1 MSVANVRWLR
11 AFSGLWFVVLF
22 SGLSLASEPPP
33 VFIGL
38 DAEFGHRTSTSARAI
53 QQGIEIA
60 IEEINAAGGVLGG
73 RPLKLLV
80 RDNRSIPARA
90 RANLL
95 DLLQVP
101 DLVAVFCGKF
111 SPTVLEVLP
120 LIHEHRLIVLNPWA
134 AADDI
139 IDNGYD
145 PNYVFRLSLRDR
157 WAIASLLGH
166 AENRGFWRVGFLL
179 PNTSWGRSNQSALE
193 AYLSGGARIF
203 NVGIHW
209 FNWDEKPLLPKYRS
223 LVKAGAEAVVLV
235 ANEGEGAQLIK
246 EVAQL
251 PKTEQRPILAH
262 WGVTGGD
269 LAALAGDALH
279 RVDFSVVQTFSFVG
293 NRSPRAKRVLV
304 ALETRYGLRNP
315 ERILSPVGLAHAY
328 DLTHILARAIDLA
341 GSTDRPKVRAAL
353 EAVLDYDGLIKRYAQ
368 PFSPVR
374 HEALE
379 PRDLFIARYREDGAL
394 APLEQ
399 DAK

>member
-1 MSVANVRWLR
+1 MVDLRWSKAL
-11 AFSGLWFVVLF
+11 SGLFFVFLF
-22 SGLSLASEPPP
+22 SGLSLASERPP

-38 DAEFGHRTSTSARAI
+38 DAEFGHRTSTSAQAI

-95 DLLQVP
+95 DLLKVP

-120 LIHEHRLIVLNPWA
+120 LIREHKLIVLNPWA
-134 AADDI
+134 AADNI

-166 AENRGFWRVGFLL
+166 AENRGFRRVGFLL
-179 PNTSWGRSNQSALE
+179 PNTSWGRSNQGAIE
-193 AYLSGGARIF
+193 TYLSESARIHS
-203 NVGIHW
+203 VGIHW
-209 FNWDEKPLLPKYRS
+209 FNWDEKPLAPKYRS
-223 LVKAGAEAVVLV
+223 LAQAGAEAIVLV

-269 LAALAGDALH
+269 LAALAG
-279 RVDFSVVQTFSFVG
+279 
-293 NRSPRAKRVLV
+293 
-304 ALETRYGLRNP
+304 
-315 ERILSPVGLAHAY
+315 
-328 DLTHILARAIDLA
+328 
-341 GSTDRPKVRAAL
+341 
-353 EAVLDYDGLIKRYAQ
+353 
-368 PFSPVR
+368 
-374 HEALE
+374 EALW
-379 PRDLFIARYREDGAL
+379 RLNAQALGDDGDLRPHNELFLRRLLYDRNERMAERL
-394 APLEQ
+394 APLIAQGSVFAAFGALHLYGERGVPTLL
-399 DAK
+399 ARRGFSVEVLY

>member
-1 MSVANVRWLR
+1 MGGVRRWMTL
-11 AFSGLWFVVLF
+11 SGLCFALLF
-22 SGLSLASEPPP
+22 PHLSLATGQPP

-38 DAEFGHRTSTSARAI
+38 DAEFGHRTSTSAQAI

-95 DLLQVP
+95 DLLKVP

-120 LIHEHRLIVLNPWA
+120 LIHEHKLIVLNPWA
-134 AADDI
+134 AADNI

-166 AENRGFWRVGFLL
+166 AENRGFRRVGFLL
-179 PNTSWGRSNQSALE
+179 PNTSWGRSNQGAIE
-193 AYLSGGARIF
+193 TYLSESARIHS
-203 NVGIHW
+203 VGIHW
-209 FNWDEKPLLPKYRS
+209 FNWDEKPLAPKYRS
-223 LVKAGAEAVVLV
+223 LAQAGAEAIVLV

-269 LAALAGDALH
+269 LAALAGEALH
-279 RVDFSVVQTFSFVG
+279 RVDFSVVQTFSLVG
-293 NRSPRAKRVLV
+293 NRSPRATRVLA
-304 ALETRYGLRNP
+304 ALESRYGLRSP
-315 ERILSPVGLAHAY
+315 ESVLSPVGLGHAY

-353 EAVLDYDGLIKRYAQ
+353 EAVRDYDGLIKRYAQ

>member
-1 MSVANVRWLR
+1 MGDVRRWTAL
-11 AFSGLWFVVLF
+11 SGLCFAFLLPH
-22 SGLSLASEPPP
+22 LSLATGQPP

-38 DAEFGHRTSTSARAI
+38 DAEFGHRTSTSAQAI

-60 IEEINAAGGVLGG
+60 IDEINASGGVLGG
-73 RPLKLLV
+73 RPLKLLI
-80 RDNRSIPARA
+80 RDNRSLPARA

-111 SPTVLEVLP
+111 SPTVLEVLS
-120 LIHEHRLIVLNPWA
+120 LVHEHRLIVLNPWA

-157 WAIASLLGH
+157 WAMASLLRH
-166 AENRGFWRVGFLL
+166 AEKRSLQRVGFLL
-179 PNTSWGRSNQSALE
+179 PNTSWGRSNQRALE
-193 AYLSGGARIF
+193 AYLTEGGRPL

-209 FNWDEKPLLPKYRS
+209 FNWGEKPLLPKYQR
-223 LVKAGAEAVVLV
+223 LVQASAEAVVLV
-235 ANEGEGAQLIK
+235 ANEAEGAQLIQ

-251 PKTEQRPILAH
+251 PQTAQRPILAH

-269 LAALAGDALH
+269 LAALAGEALH

-293 NRSPRAKRVLV
+293 NPSPRAKRILA
-304 ALETRYGLRNP
+304 ALQTRYGLRNP
-315 ERILSPVGLAHAY
+315 ERVTSPVGLAHAY
-328 DLTHILARAIDLA
+328 DLTHILARAINLA
-341 GSTDRPKVRAAL
+341 GTTDRPQVRAAL
-353 EAVLDYDGLIKRYAQ
+353 ETVRDYDGLIKRYAQ
-368 PFSPVR
+368 PFSSTR

-379 PRDLFIARYREDGAL
+379 PRDLFIARYRGDGAL
-394 APLEQ
+394 VPLEKS
-399 DAK
+399 AK